1 MGNMAKVHFTR
12 PPKIRELEAA
22 LRQGIVLHMPH
33 SCFKRLSAKAR
44 RLLDSSGAE
53 VVIEQA
59 RGRPISL
66 PMEKILQV
74 AELHRDE
81 RTFREIEQITGIPK
95 STCHYLLKYA
105 ERQKLTSNG
114 KIVYL

>member
-1 MGNMAKVHFTR
+1 MCSTAC
-12 PPKIRELEAA
+12 AA
-22 LRQGIVLHMPH
+22 TATG
-33 SCFKRLSAKAR
+33 SCFRRLSAKAR

-66 PMEKILQV
+66 PMEKIIEV

-81 RTFREIEQITGIPK
+81 RTFREIEGITGIPK

-105 ERQKLTSNG
+105 QRQKIGSGG
-114 KIVYL
+114 KVVYL